1 MEMRALY
8 YIALPTGRS
17 GNVNEIDYEADVKAN
32 ENCLNQNFSLI
43 ADKLYELDTLLNAL
57 LEASSGRDTE

>member
-32 ENCLNQNFSLI
+32 ENCLNQNFKLL
-43 ADKLYELDTLLNAL
+43 ADELRELRTL
-57 LEASSGRDTE
+57 LEAAISTK